1 MRELIALL
9 NTVNR
14 VRGASNKLTPDVAA
28 AYRPKLAYI
37 ANAYRVATT
46 AVVERVEHWRKH
58 DAPQQPQLTNVSS
71 QVYPAKKS
79 LRRVGAPFIWGGR
92 DLLLAISRDELSFA
106 PLPVATD
113 PLLLTWFSEHRHWWA
128 SEEAVPEALLQPSR
142 QHSLLEL
149 TRMQVCRATV
159 SLACSCML
167 SP

>member
-58 DAPQQPQLTNVSS
+58 DATQQPQLTNVSPH
-71 QVYPAKKS
+71 VETE
-79 LRRVGAPFIWGGR
+79 
-92 DLLLAISRDELSFA
+92 LA
-106 PLPVATD
+106 
-113 PLLLTWFSEHRHWWA
+113 
-128 SEEAVPEALLQPSR
+128 QPSASWLSGGLFQR
-142 QHSLLEL
+142 QIVPRAAPGFGQPGQSSKEAR
-149 TRMQVCRATV
+149 RMI
-159 SLACSCML
+159 
-167 SP
+167 